1 MSRSPGPKILPKHLR
16 KHMGKPMPYLDN
28 WDSKFAVKKPRKLL
42 ALDGGGILGIMS
54 LEILLKI
61 EQDFAAATG
70 EGANFRLGKFFDYIG
85 GTSTGAL
92 IAAGLAIGKSVSE
105 LIEFYV
111 EAGPLMFEKTALVE
125 RLRSLYE
132 ADPLR
137 HKLQS
142 ILGDRQLG
150 APDLQSLLLVV
161 TRNATTDS
169 PWPVS
174 NNPLAKYNDRKRA
187 DCNLQIPLW
196 QLVRASTAAPVYF
209 PPEILN
215 WDKNDPEKT
224 FFFVD
229 GGLTPYND
237 PAFVLFRMATLPQY
251 RLNWATGEN
260 RMMLISIGTGSV
272 AKVDRDLDVRGQLL
286 TTNAAR
292 LPGVLM
298 GGSLVDQDV
307 NCRAIG
313 RCVFGAPIDRE
324 LGDMIPRDG
333 DPLTGPEIPLEKDL
347 GRAFLYARYNPE
359 VTREGLDAL
368 GLKQVNADHV
378 QSLDQVAYIPEM
390 RQVGQAYAGKFVDM
404 TKFHRFTK

>member
-1 MSRSPGPKILPKHLR
+1 
-16 KHMGKPMPYLDN
+16 MPYLDN
-28 WDSKFAVKKPRKLL
+28 WDSKFAIKKPRKLL
-42 ALDGGGILGIMS
+42 ALDGGGIRGLMS

-70 EGANFRLGKFFDYIG
+70 QGSDFRLGKFFDYIG

-92 IAAGLAIGKSVSE
+92 IAAGLAIGKSVVE
-105 LIEFYV
+105 LIKFYV
-111 EAGPLMFEKTALVE
+111 DAGPLMFEKTALLA

-137 HKLQS
+137 HELQG
-142 ILGDRQLG
+142 ILGNRELG
-150 APDLQSLLLVV
+150 AADLQSLLLIV

-174 NNPLAKYNDRKRA
+174 NNPLAKYNDRKRP

-215 WDKNDPEKT
+215 WDRNDAAKT

-229 GGLTPYND
+229 GGVTPYNN

-251 RLNWATGEN
+251 RLNWVTGEN
-260 RMMLISIGTGSV
+260 EMMLISIGTGSAAV
-272 AKVDRDLDVRGQLL
+272 LDRTLDVRGQLL

-298 GGSLVDQDV
+298 GGALVDQDI
-307 NCRAIG
+307 NCRTIG

-324 LGDMIPRDG
+324 LGDMVPREG
-333 DPLTGPEIPLEKDL
+333 DPPTGQPIPLDKDV
-347 GRAFLYARYNPE
+347 GRKFVYARYSPD

-368 GLKQVNADHV
+368 GLKQVNPDHV

-390 RQVGQAYAGKFVDM
+390 QEVGQAYAKAFVDVAP
-404 TKFHRFTK
+404 FRRFV